1 MSCASIVIETYKI
14 WCIQED
20 EGVRLKYCQCLCV
33 EVMRGHFVAIEL
45 HLVTCLYLRNSK
57 ILKVPLI
64 WKNAHFGVCTQGY
77 GGNLSNDYWLNFRSS
92 SPLHEVTTC
101 FANVSSNVILVSLRA
116 CKKLWSFNFL
126 SMLHK
131 IRHLRSGEQLYVQ
144 FPVLQSKRYVE
155 SRWWP

>member
-1 MSCASIVIETYKI
+1 MYSRGWRCKAEILPMFVCRS
-14 WCIQED
+14 D
-20 EGVRLKYCQCLCV
+20 EGAFRGNWITFCYMLITKKLKRNKGATND
-33 EVMRGHFVAIEL
+33 MIECKHWGIYSRIRRKSHKWSL
-45 HLVTCLYLRNSK
+45 TWFWS
-57 ILKVPLI
+57 P
-64 WKNAHFGVCTQGY
+64 
-77 GGNLSNDYWLNFRSS
+77 
-92 SPLHEVTTC
+92 SPLHEVTTY